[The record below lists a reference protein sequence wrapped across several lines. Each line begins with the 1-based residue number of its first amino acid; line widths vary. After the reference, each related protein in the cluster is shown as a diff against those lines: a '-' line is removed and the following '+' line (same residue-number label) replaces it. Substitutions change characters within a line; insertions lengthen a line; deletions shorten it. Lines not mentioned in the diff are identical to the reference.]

1 MSEKVQA
8 QVNDDEMWMRHL
20 KRYAIAMCVGI
31 AMLAYI
37 FPQLHTGVS
46 QLVLA
51 EALLGGVFTFGGGF
65 GIAVSLFF
73 HLWHKKDTSQE
84 G

>member
-1 MSEKVQA
+1 MPEEAQA
-8 QVNDDEMWMRHL
+8 KVNDDTMWMRMM

-31 AMLAYI
+31 AMLIYV
-37 FPQLHTGVS
+37 FPQLYAGVS
-46 QLVLA
+46 RLVLA
-51 EALLGGVFTFGGGF
+51 EALLAGLFTFAGGF

-73 HLWHKKDTSQE
+73 HLWHKKE

>member
-1 MSEKVQA
+1 MSEKVQV
-8 QVNDDEMWMRHL
+8 QVNDDGMWMRHL

-46 QLVLA
+46 QLALA

-73 HLWHKKDTSQE
+73 HLWHKKDTSQK

>member
-1 MSEKVQA
+1 MAEEVQSR
-8 QVNDDEMWMRHL
+8 VNDDAMWMRMM

-31 AMLAYI
+31 AILVYV

-46 QLVLA
+46 QFTLA
-51 EALLGGVFTFGGGF
+51 EALLGGLFTFGGGF

-73 HLWHKKDTSQE
+73 HLWHKKE